1 MKNTIPKKI
10 PVLFSWPKKI
20 PASFIDPKKS
30 LLAKMSDTKKSFG
43 PPVIKIC
50 EWGPWRIVIPQFVM
64 DVFSN
69 RYEAHNLK
77 LNRGFAAPNH
87 FDAPNMSYHLSSKCQ
102 LFKSWIVLSTGQ
114 LTIHRISF
122 GETNHEGHYQ
132 VDKWLTQWIGIVMYP
147 PFEQCNIMCS
157 NCSKIGG
164 HIPPDKSL
172 SDPSS
177 LDNAIHLITHYPVDK
192 Y

>member
-1 MKNTIPKKI
+1 MTQKNPSIFHRPKKI
-10 PVLFSWPKKI
+10 PFGQNVRH
-20 PASFIDPKKS
+20 
-30 LLAKMSDTKKSFG
+30 KKSFG
-43 PPVIKIC
+43 PPVIKIR

-132 VDKWLTQWIGIVMYP
+132 VDK
-147 PFEQCNIMCS
+147 
-157 NCSKIGG
+157 
-164 HIPPDKSL
+164 
-172 SDPSS
+172 
-177 LDNAIHLITHYPVDK
+177 
-192 Y
+192 